1 MSKGILEFELGALV
15 RSKYIGLDFQR
26 YVVLNSAILKK
37 ELQNLILRERRRKM
51 ARTLHTLKWMFTVF
65 IICIVTTGLADD
77 SWQQTHRV
85 ISPFGSALK
94 PGEPRYAP
102 DREADILHVTIDVTP
117 DFKQR
122 TIAGTT
128 TITFAPM
135 AKPLT
140 ELRLDAIDLDV
151 SSVTSDAKIAG
162 YDVTDEAITITFD
175 PAIKPGH
182 KTKVTVVYE
191 AEPKRGLYFRTPE
204 MGYPEG
210 DAHLFTQG
218 ESHTSPCWFPNY
230 DYPNERS
237 TTEVICRVPEEMTV
251 LSNGRLVSEEMD
263 TESGLKVVTWLQ
275 DKPHV
280 NYLVALVAGQLG
292 KIESTYRDIP
302 IAFFT
307 PASQIQ
313 YAENSFK
320 DTADMLEFYEKEIG
334 VPYPWDKYYQAVVYD
349 FVAGGMENT
358 TLTIL
363 TEGTLHTK
371 ETESLRSS
379 QSLVAHEMV
388 HQWFGDYVTCKDWSH
403 LWLNEGFAVYYE
415 KLYDGHKNGRD
426 SMLYN
431 LYRISHGVLRDR
443 PEHKPI
449 VTRSYDN
456 SGEQFDYRAYQKG
469 GWVLHMLRT
478 NLGEEMFRKCVKTYL
493 ERHAL
498 SSVVTEDFRS
508 VIEELT
514 GRSYDRFFD
523 QWIYHGRHPDLKIG
537 YEWSE
542 KDKLA
547 KVSIEQTHKITDQV
561 MLFHFRTKMRFVID
575 GKALDKEIMVDSKQH
590 DFYFRLP
597 GKPEIVRFDPDY
609 GLLANVTF
617 DKPVPLLYAQLTYED
632 DVIGRLKAVEAL
644 EKKKDKKT
652 IDKLK
657 AVLNND
663 PFYGVR
669 LRASE
674 ALEKIHTNEAFD
686 ALADSL
692 DQEDA
697 RVRNDVVQYI
707 GDFYRPESLELTRK
721 ILRTEENPAILEGA
735 VRNLGLYHDKKGR
748 RLIMKYLNSRS
759 FRNEVASA
767 AIEAIRMLDESF
779 FIGPLQQILTER
791 EDQLQ
796 SWNFARALETLARIS
811 RNEEDKTKVRQFLL
825 GYVNHPRETIQAG
838 AIRALG
844 ALGDVKAIPVLE
856 TFTSDEPE
864 SRIERAADRALK
876 DLRDRKELVPQ
887 EIIQLRETV
896 DTLRKET
903 DRLKDDLDDIKKRME
918 AKKEAVE
925 NNSESKISDP
935 DQSARDKGR
944 GED

>member
-1 MSKGILEFELGALV
+1 MMTRTIRVL
-15 RSKYIGLDFQR
+15 IGVF
-26 YVVLNSAILKK
+26 S
-37 ELQNLILRERRRKM
+37 
-51 ARTLHTLKWMFTVF
+51 VF
-65 IICIVTTGLADD
+65 IAGMVVTGLVDGAPE
-77 SWQQTHRV
+77 R
-85 ISPFGSALK
+85 
-94 PGEPRYAP
+94 RYAP
-102 DREADILHVTIDVTP
+102 DRKADILHVTIDVTP

-128 TITFAPM
+128 KIRFTPI

-151 SSVTSDAKIAG
+151 LSVTSDATIEG
-162 YDVTDEAITITFD
+162 YDVTDKAITITFN
-175 PAIKPGH
+175 PAIRPGV
-182 KTKVTVVYE
+182 KTTVKVVYE

-210 DAHLFTQG
+210 DTHLFTQG

-237 TTEVICRVPEEMTV
+237 TTEVICRVPEGMTV

-263 TESGLKVVTWLQ
+263 PASGLKVVTWLQ

-280 NYLVALVAGQLG
+280 NYLVALVAGRLG
-292 KIESTYRDIP
+292 KIESTYKGIP
-302 IAFFT
+302 IAFYT

-320 DTADMLEFYEKEIG
+320 DTADMLAFYEKEIG
-334 VPYPWDKYYQAVVYD
+334 VPYPWNKYDQAVVYD

-371 ETESLRSS
+371 ETESIRSS
-379 QSLVAHEMV
+379 QGLVAHEMV

-415 KLYDGHKNGRD
+415 KLYDGHKNGHD

-431 LYRISHGVLRDR
+431 LYLISHGVLRDR

-449 VTRSYDN
+449 VTRNYEDAD
-456 SGEQFDYRAYQKG
+456 EQFDYRAYQKG

-478 NLGEEMFRKCVKTYL
+478 DLGEDMFRKCVKTYL

-523 QWIYHGRHPDLKIG
+523 QWIYHGRHPDLEVN

-542 KDKLA
+542 EDKLA
-547 KVSIEQTHKITDQV
+547 KVSVEQTQKVSDKV
-561 MLFHFRTKMRFVID
+561 MLFHFRTKMRFIVGD
-575 GKALDKEIMVDSKQH
+575 DVVDREIAIDSKRH

-597 GKPEIVRFDPDY
+597 SKPGIVRFDPDY

-617 DKPVPLLYAQLTYED
+617 DKPTPMLFEQLEYAD
-632 DVIGRLKAVEAL
+632 DVIGRLKAIEAL
-644 EKKKDKKT
+644 EKKKDKKVVA
-652 IDKLK
+652 KLK
-657 AVLNND
+657 EALNSD

-669 LRASE
+669 RRASA
-674 ALEKIHTNEAFD
+674 ALEKIHTDEAFE

-697 RVRNDVVQYI
+697 RVRTDVVRHI
-707 GDFYRPESLELTRK
+707 GEFYRPESLELDIK
-721 ILRTEENPAILEGA
+721 ILRTEENPAILAEA
-735 VRNLGLYHDKKGR
+735 IRNLGLYHDKKTR
-748 RLIMKYLNSRS
+748 RLLVKYLKSRS
-759 FRNEVASA
+759 YRNELAGA
-767 AIEAIRMLDESF
+767 AIEAIRMLDEPF
-779 FIGPLQQILTER
+779 FIGRLQRILTER
-791 EDQLQ
+791 EGQFR
-796 SWNFARALETLARIS
+796 SWDFARALDTLARIS
-811 RNEEDKTKVRQFLL
+811 RDEEDKTNVRQFLL
-825 GYVNHPRETIQAG
+825 GYVSHSKETIQAG

-844 ALGDVKAIPVLE
+844 VLGDTKAIPVLE
-856 TFTSDEPE
+856 TFTSDEPD
-864 SRIERAADRALK
+864 SWIERAAERALK
-876 DLRDRKELVPQ
+876 ELRDRKELVPA

-896 DTLRKET
+896 DKLT
-903 DRLKDDLDDIKKRME
+903 
-918 AKKEAVE
+918 
-925 NNSESKISDP
+925 
-935 DQSARDKGR
+935 
-944 GED
+944 